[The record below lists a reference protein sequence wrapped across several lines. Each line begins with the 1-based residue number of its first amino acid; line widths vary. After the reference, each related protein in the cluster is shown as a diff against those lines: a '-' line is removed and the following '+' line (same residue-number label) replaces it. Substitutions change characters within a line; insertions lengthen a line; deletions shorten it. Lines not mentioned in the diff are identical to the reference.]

1 MNKEKEYMTDD
12 DVVVIGGSDWHPEGK
27 PRSQKK
33 WKWAAIAFG
42 VILLM
47 VAGFFVTRYLLHSRE
62 FVQSRYAVEII
73 EALAQPMGGEP
84 GVSLIEDEVM
94 GVSLKLYKL
103 DGLKAHMAFELPDLS
118 DSTVYLVT
126 RSSDYKLTDDR
137 KEIIGDFIYN
147 GDVIAESDWRAGF
160 MAIIDGNA
168 QIGIDRS
175 RDIFKHVKKNG
186 GSMFRQL
193 ALVSAGTRCDK
204 QFILKGKVS
213 RCAYARNRSGELF
226 FIETVNPETLYGFSD
241 ALVEYGFVDAVYITG
256 GSQPDLFHRTSEGT
270 PHGTYIDDKQHEF
283 IVWTR

>member
-12 DVVVIGGSDWHPEGK
+12 DVVVIGGSDWHPEEK

-47 VAGFFVTRYLLHSRE
+47 VAGFFVTRHLLHSRE
-62 FVQSRYAVEII
+62 FVQSRYAVEVI
-73 EALAQPMGGEP
+73 EALAHPMSGEP
-84 GVSLIEDEVM
+84 GVTLIEDEAM

-103 DGLKAHMAFELPDLS
+103 DGLKARMAFELPDLS

-147 GDVIAESDWRAGF
+147 GDVMAESDWRAGF

-226 FIETVNPETLYGFSD
+226 FIETVNPETLYGCSD

>member
-12 DVVVIGGSDWHPEGK
+12 DVVVIGGSDWHPEEK

-47 VAGFFVTRYLLHSRE
+47 VAGFFVTRHLLHSRE

-84 GVSLIEDEVM
+84 GVSLIEDEAM

-103 DGLKAHMAFELPDLS
+103 DGLKARMAFELPDLS

-147 GDVIAESDWRAGF
+147 GDVMAESDWRAGF

-270 PHGTYIDDKQHEF
+270 PHGTDLDDKQHEF

>member
-12 DVVVIGGSDWHPEGK
+12 DVVVIGGSDWHPEEK

-47 VAGFFVTRYLLHSRE
+47 VAGFFVTRHLLHSRE

-73 EALAQPMGGEP
+73 EALAHPMSGEP
-84 GVSLIEDEVM
+84 GVTLIEDEAM

-103 DGLKAHMAFELPDLS
+103 DGLKAHMAFELPDLR

-147 GDVIAESDWRAGF
+147 GDVMAESDWRAGF

-213 RCAYARNRSGELF
+213 RCAYARDRDGDLF

>member
-12 DVVVIGGSDWHPEGK
+12 DVVVIGGSDWHPEEK

-47 VAGFFVTRYLLHSRE
+47 VAGFFVTRHLLHSRE
-62 FVQSRYAVEII
+62 FVQSRYAVEVI

-94 GVSLKLYKL
+94 GVSMKIYKIE
-103 DGLKAHMAFELPDLS
+103 GLKARMAFELPDLS

-147 GDVIAESDWRAGF
+147 GDVMAESDWRAGF
-160 MAIIDGNA
+160 MAIIDGNV

>member
-12 DVVVIGGSDWHPEGK
+12 DVVVIGGSDWHPEEK

-47 VAGFFVTRYLLHSRE
+47 VAGFFVTRHLLHSRE
-62 FVQSRYAVEII
+62 FVQSRYAVEVI

-94 GVSLKLYKL
+94 GVSMKIYKIE
-103 DGLKAHMAFELPDLS
+103 GLKARMAFELPDLS

-147 GDVIAESDWRAGF
+147 GDVMAESDWRAGF

>member
-1 MNKEKEYMTDD
+1 MTDD
-12 DVVVIGGSDWHPEGK
+12 DVVVIGGSDWHPEEK

-47 VAGFFVTRYLLHSRE
+47 VAGFFVIRHLLHSRE

-94 GVSLKLYKL
+94 GVSMKIYKIE
-103 DGLKAHMAFELPDLS
+103 GLKARMAFELPDLS

-147 GDVIAESDWRAGF
+147 GDVMAESDWRAGF

>member
-12 DVVVIGGSDWHPEGK
+12 DVVVIGGSDWHPEEK

-33 WKWAAIAFG
+33 WKWAAIAFA

-47 VAGFFVTRYLLHSRE
+47 VAGFFVTRHLLHSRE
-62 FVQSRYAVEII
+62 FVQSRYAVEVI
-73 EALAQPMGGEP
+73 EALAHPMSGEP
-84 GVSLIEDEVM
+84 GVTLIEDEAM

-147 GDVIAESDWRAGF
+147 GDVMAESDWRAGF
-160 MAIIDGNA
+160 MVIIDGNA

>member
-1 MNKEKEYMTDD
+1 MTDD
-12 DVVVIGGSDWHPEGK
+12 DVVVIGGSDWHPEEK

-47 VAGFFVTRYLLHSRE
+47 VAGFFVTRHLLHSRE
-62 FVQSRYAVEII
+62 FVQSRYAVEVI

-94 GVSLKLYKL
+94 GVSMKIYKIE
-103 DGLKAHMAFELPDLS
+103 GLKARMAFELPDLS

-147 GDVIAESDWRAGF
+147 GDVMAESDWRAGF
-160 MAIIDGNA
+160 MAIIDGNV

>member
-1 MNKEKEYMTDD
+1 
-12 DVVVIGGSDWHPEGK
+12 
-27 PRSQKK
+27 
-33 WKWAAIAFG
+33 
-42 VILLM
+42 
-47 VAGFFVTRYLLHSRE
+47 
-62 FVQSRYAVEII
+62 
-73 EALAQPMGGEP
+73 
-84 GVSLIEDEVM
+84 M
-94 GVSLKLYKL
+94 GVSMKIYKL
-103 DGLKAHMAFELPDLS
+103 EGLKAHMAFELPDLR
-118 DSTVYLVT
+118 DSTVFLVT

>member
-1 MNKEKEYMTDD
+1 MTDD
-12 DVVVIGGSDWHPEGK
+12 DVVVIGGSDWHPEEK

-42 VILLM
+42 VTLLM
-47 VAGFFVTRYLLHSRE
+47 VAGFFVTRHLLHSRE
-62 FVQSRYAVEII
+62 FVQSRYAVEVI

-94 GVSLKLYKL
+94 GVSMKIYKL
-103 DGLKAHMAFELPDLS
+103 EGLKARMAFELPDLS
-118 DSTVYLVT
+118 DSTVFLVT

-147 GDVIAESDWRAGF
+147 GDVMAESDWRAGF

>member
-12 DVVVIGGSDWHPEGK
+12 DVVVIGGSDWHPEEK

-47 VAGFFVTRYLLHSRE
+47 VAGFFVTRHLLHSRE

-84 GVSLIEDEVM
+84 GVSLIEDEAM

-103 DGLKAHMAFELPDLS
+103 DGLKARMAFELPDLS

-147 GDVIAESDWRAGF
+147 GDVMAESDWRAGF

>member
-1 MNKEKEYMTDD
+1 MTDD
-12 DVVVIGGSDWHPEGK
+12 DVVVIGGSDWHPEEK

-47 VAGFFVTRYLLHSRE
+47 IAGFFVTRHLLHSRE
-62 FVQSRYAVEII
+62 FVQSRYADEVI

-84 GVSLIEDEVM
+84 GVTLIEDEAM
-94 GVSLKLYKL
+94 GVSLKIYKL
-103 DGLKAHMAFELPDLS
+103 EGLKAHMAFELPDLR

-126 RSSDYKLTDDR
+126 RSSDYKLTDDQ

-175 RDIFKHVKKNG
+175 SEIVKHIKENG

>member
-1 MNKEKEYMTDD
+1 MTDD
-12 DVVVIGGSDWHPEGK
+12 DVVVIGGSDWHPEEK

-47 VAGFFVTRYLLHSRE
+47 VAGFFVTRHLLHSRE
-62 FVQSRYAVEII
+62 FVQSRYAVEVI

-94 GVSLKLYKL
+94 GVSMKIYKIE
-103 DGLKAHMAFELPDLS
+103 GLKARMAFELPDLS

-147 GDVIAESDWRAGF
+147 GDVMAESDWRAGF

>member
-1 MNKEKEYMTDD
+1 MTDD
-12 DVVVIGGSDWHPEGK
+12 DVVVIGGSDWHPEEK

-47 VAGFFVTRYLLHSRE
+47 VAGFFVTRHLLHSRE
-62 FVQSRYAVEII
+62 FVQSRYAVEVI

-94 GVSLKLYKL
+94 GVSMKIYKL
-103 DGLKAHMAFELPDLS
+103 EGLKARMAFELPDLS

-147 GDVIAESDWRAGF
+147 GEVMAESDWRAGF

>member
-1 MNKEKEYMTDD
+1 MTDD